1 MAPQP
6 LGNFERPVKQEL
18 KPDHGEN
25 FVPGS
30 ESAPDHMAPQPLD
43 HFKRGYKERADLRD
57 REITQL
63 ANDFESPPTQLQPT
77 PAVVAN
83 PTPPAIE
90 TQQPKPT
97 QQRKI
102 FVSHDNYRGTG
113 GFDAIKLVDVLC
125 RPGCNL
131 SITLD
136 RAKED
141 FLPSFMSGKALTAI
155 LSNLARRRKMG
166 IALSVWQWMDER
178 HIDKNVYHYNSIISV
193 CEKMKD
199 NQRALRLLEEME
211 RRGIQKNEVT

>member
-63 ANDFESPPTQLQPT
+63 ANDFESPPTQLQPP

-90 TQQPKPT
+90 TQQ
-97 QQRKI
+97 
-102 FVSHDNYRGTG
+102 
-113 GFDAIKLVDVLC
+113 
-125 RPGCNL
+125 
-131 SITLD
+131 
-136 RAKED
+136 
-141 FLPSFMSGKALTAI
+141 I
-155 LSNLARRRKMG
+155 LS
-166 IALSVWQWMDER
+166 
-178 HIDKNVYHYNSIISV
+178 
-193 CEKMKD
+193 
-199 NQRALRLLEEME
+199 
-211 RRGIQKNEVT
+211 